1 MSLAPIEPV
10 DVDVVI
16 VGAGLSGLRAAVD
29 IHKSGLSYV
38 VLEAMDRVGG
48 KTLSVAASPQGGV
61 VDVGAAWIN
70 DTSQVEMYR
79 LAKEFGFE
87 LIEQTATGL
96 SLYQDSNQKTISF
109 PYSGMPFPLDDK
121 QQAQL
126 DEAFGQMAVLV
137 DRSDPEMPWLGPDA
151 KRIDSL
157 TLAELGEKEI
167 GGGIGSVVLN
177 ILSRACLGLES
188 SEVGAL
194 PAIDYIKAGTGLEN
208 ISSDLKDGAQYLRN
222 RQGNQTFSTRL
233 AESLNAGAVKL
244 SMPVSKITQ
253 SDEGCMVSTSPG
265 PAYRCNKVLLSV
277 PSTLY
282 PLIEFTPSLPA
293 TKEALSKSKLGYYS
307 KTILVF
313 EKPWWRG
320 AGFSGSIACE
330 TGPIVFSRDTCVP
343 NDKQYSIT
351 CFHVA
356 EPGRQWSKLR
366 AKDRREAVLKQ
377 FRAMF
382 STVVDDVPEPI
393 NIIEKEWTKDP
404 WARGAPSPVMGPEV
418 LTSGAGKAVREP
430 VGHIH
435 FIGTETSLVW
445 KGYMEGAVQAGIRG
459 AKEVIA
465 DLAE

>member
-1 MSLAPIEPV
+1 MSPTPIEPI

-29 IHKSGLSYV
+29 IHKCGLSYV
-38 VLEAMDRVGG
+38 ILEAMDRVGG

-96 SLYQDSNQKTISF
+96 NLYQDSKQKTVSF

-121 QQAQL
+121 QQAHL
-126 DEAFGQMAVLV
+126 YEAFGHMAALV
-137 DRSDPEMPWLGPDA
+137 ERSDSKLPWLGPDA
-151 KRIDSL
+151 KRLDVL

-167 GGGIGSVVLN
+167 RGGISSVVLN
-177 ILSRACLGLES
+177 VVSRACLGLES

-194 PAIDYIKAGTGLEN
+194 PVIDYVNAGTGLEN

-222 RQGNQTFSTRL
+222 SQ
-233 AESLNAGAVKL
+233 
-244 SMPVSKITQ
+244 
-253 SDEGCMVSTSPG
+253 
-265 PAYRCNKVLLSV
+265 AYRCKKVLLSV

-313 EKPWWRG
+313 EKPWWRD
-320 AGFSGSIACE
+320 AGFSGSIASE

-343 NDKQYSIT
+343 DDKQYSIT

-356 EPGRQWSKLR
+356 EPGRQWSKLQ
-366 AKDRREAVLKQ
+366 ADDRREAVLKQ

-382 STVVDDVPEPI
+382 NTVVDDVPEPI
-393 NIIEKEWTKDP
+393 NIIEKEWTKDL
-404 WARGAPSPVMGPEV
+404 WARGAPSPVMGPGV
-418 LTSGAGKAVREP
+418 LTSDAGKAVREP
-430 VGHIH
+430 VGHIN

-445 KGYMEGAVQAGIRG
+445 KGYMEGAVQAGIKG

>member
-1 MSLAPIEPV
+1 MSPTPIEPV
-10 DVDVVI
+10 YVDIVV

-48 KTLSVAASPQGGV
+48 KTLSVPASPQGGV

-70 DTSQVEMYR
+70 NTSQVEMYR

-96 SLYQDSNQKTISF
+96 NLYQDSKQKTVSF
-109 PYSGMPFPLDDK
+109 PYSGMPFPLDDE

-126 DEAFGQMAVLV
+126 YEAFGQMAAIME
-137 DRSDPEMPWLGPDA
+137 RSDSEQPWLGPDA
-151 KRIDSL
+151 KGIDFL
-157 TLAELGEKEI
+157 TLAELGENEI
-167 GGGIGSVVLN
+167 GGGVGSVVLN
-177 ILSRACLGLES
+177 VLSRACLGLES

-194 PAIDYIKAGTGLEN
+194 PVIDYIKAGTGLEN

-222 RQGNQTFSTRL
+222 LQGNQTFSTRL

-244 SMPVSKITQ
+244 STPVFKITQ

-265 PAYRCNKVLLSV
+265 PEYRCKKVLLSV

-282 PLIEFTPSLPA
+282 PLIQFTPSLPA
-293 TKEALSKSKLGYYS
+293 AKEALSKSKLGYYS

-313 EKPWWRG
+313 EKPWWRD
-320 AGFSGSIACE
+320 AGFSGSIASE
-330 TGPIVFSRDTCVP
+330 TGPFVFSRDTCVP
-343 NDKQYSIT
+343 DDKQCSIT

-366 AKDRREAVLKQ
+366 ADDRREAVLKQ
-377 FRAMF
+377 FRAIF
-382 STVVDDVPEPI
+382 STVVDDV
-393 NIIEKEWTKDP
+393 
-404 WARGAPSPVMGPEV
+404 S
-418 LTSGAGKAVREP
+418 
-430 VGHIH
+430 
-435 FIGTETSLVW
+435 
-445 KGYMEGAVQAGIRG
+445 
-459 AKEVIA
+459 
-465 DLAE
+465 

>member
-1 MSLAPIEPV
+1 
-10 DVDVVI
+10 
-16 VGAGLSGLRAAVD
+16 
-29 IHKSGLSYV
+29 
-38 VLEAMDRVGG
+38 MDRVGG
-48 KTLSVAASPQGGV
+48 KTLSVPAPPQGVV
-61 VDVGAAWIN
+61 VDVGAAWTN

-79 LAKEFGFE
+79 LAKDFGFE

-96 SLYQDSNQKTISF
+96 NLYQDNKQNT
-109 PYSGMPFPLDDK
+109 LDDK

-126 DEAFGQMAVLV
+126 YETFGQMAVLV

-151 KRIDSL
+151 KRTDSL

-167 GGGIGSVVLN
+167 RGGIGSVVLN
-177 ILSRACLGLES
+177 VLSRASLGLES

-194 PAIDYIKAGTGLEN
+194 PVIDYVKAGTGLEN
-208 ISSDLKDGAQYLRN
+208 ISSDLKDGAKYLRN
-222 RQGNQTFSTRL
+222 RQDKSY
-233 AESLNAGAVKL
+233 EC
-244 SMPVSKITQ
+244 I
-253 SDEGCMVSTSPG
+253 
-265 PAYRCNKVLLSV
+265 PAR
-277 PSTLY
+277 
-282 PLIEFTPSLPA
+282 
-293 TKEALSKSKLGYYS
+293 YYS

-313 EKPWWRG
+313 EKPWWRD
-320 AGFSGSIACE
+320 AGFSGAIASE

-343 NDKQYSIT
+343 DDRQYSIT

-366 AKDRREAVLKQ
+366 AEDRREAVLKQ

-382 STVVDDVPEPI
+382 STVVDDVAEPI

-418 LTSGAGKAVREP
+418 LTSDAGKAVREP

>member
-1 MSLAPIEPV
+1 MSPALIEPV

-48 KTLSVAASPQGGV
+48 KTLSVPDSPQGGV
-61 VDVGAAWIN
+61 VDFGAAWIN

-79 LAKEFGFE
+79 LAKDFGFE

-96 SLYQDSNQKTISF
+96 NLYQDNKQNT
-109 PYSGMPFPLDDK
+109 LDDK

-126 DEAFGQMAVLV
+126 YEAFGQMAVLV

-151 KRIDSL
+151 KRTDSL

-167 GGGIGSVVLN
+167 GGGIGSVVLRV
-177 ILSRACLGLES
+177 LSRACLGLES

-194 PAIDYIKAGTGLEN
+194 PVIDYVKAGTGLEN
-208 ISSDLKDGAQYLRN
+208 ISSDLKDSAQYLRN
-222 RQGNQTFSTRL
+222 RQDKSYECIPASLKFSTRL
-233 AESLNAGAVKL
+233 AESLNAAAVKL
-244 SMPVSKITQ
+244 SMPIFKITQ
-253 SDEGCMVSTSPG
+253 SDEGCMASTSPG
-265 PAYRCNKVLLSV
+265 PEYRCKKVLLSV

-282 PLIEFTPSLPA
+282 LLIEFTPSLPA

-307 KTILVF
+307 KTIFVF
-313 EKPWWRG
+313 KKPWWRD
-320 AGFSGSIACE
+320 AGFSGAIASD

-356 EPGRQWSKLR
+356 EPGKQWSKLR
-366 AKDRREAVLKQ
+366 AEDRREAVLKL

-404 WARGAPSPVMGPEV
+404 WARGAPSPVMGPGV
-418 LTSGAGKAVREP
+418 LTSDAGKAVREP

-435 FIGTETSLVW
+435 FIGTEASLVW
-445 KGYMEGAVQAGIRG
+445 KGYMEGAVQSVIRG